1 MYPTPQVLSY
11 SFILIWL
18 HHLNILYIY
27 GYSEQDIPFHP
38 VFPFFPLFILFIG
51 NLWGTT
57 YLFPVP
63 ELLNTTHYHYLS
75 YGHDFSYTLKQ
86 LISILIEYFIFS
98 LSKIDVDFDLEIS
111 KKIKKKKIILA
122 RRTHAVNFKMTPLC
136 PFFCIQSIT
145 VFILQNC
152 Y

>member
-1 MYPTPQVLSY
+1 MAASSEY
-11 SFILIWL
+11 
-18 HHLNILYIY
+18 ILYIY

-57 YLFPVP
+57 YLFLVP

-111 KKIKKKKIILA
+111 KKKKKKLSWLAGHMRSIL
-122 RRTHAVNFKMTPLC
+122 R
-136 PFFCIQSIT
+136 
-145 VFILQNC
+145 
-152 Y
+152 